1 MIKSTTTIRID
12 AELHKKVQM
21 SGLNLSGFVEHA
33 LRRKFEND
41 LIISPSEKERLK
53 EYEDASKRRAEEIEK
68 NLKFLED
75 TEKIVSD
82 IDDLVIQQKIDMNDF
97 IKSEVPD
104 FVDPTSKYY
113 DFWFDKLKKL
123 RDLGLRIG
131 IKQLEDYW
139 KVKNGKLELDKKA
152 GEKGV

>member
-21 SGLNLSGFVEHA
+21 SGLNLSGFVNQA

-104 FVDPTSKYY
+104 FVDSTSKYY

-139 KVKNGKLELDKKA
+139 KVKNGKLELEKEEVEKK
-152 GEKGV
+152 